1 MRQHR
6 LTETITRRG
15 RVDRGRANCEHKES
29 AADRI
34 EEVQLRRLAGAVL
47 SKTPTDLAALAESN
61 PMIVWEWVE
70 AFRRQKQQAEA
81 EARYWS
87 AAMAAL
93 TTATPEAVKTAAE

>member
-6 LTETITRRG
+6 LTETITLRG
-15 RVDRGRANCEHKES
+15 AVNREPKAP
-29 AADRI
+29 ATDRI

-47 SKTPTDLAALAESN
+47 CKSPADLAALAESN
-61 PMIVWEWVE
+61 PMIIWEWVE
-70 AFRRQKQQAEA
+70 AFRRQKVEAEA

>member
-6 LTETITRRG
+6 LTETITLRG
-15 RVDRGRANCEHKES
+15 GANHEHKEP
-29 AADRI
+29 ATDRI

-47 SKTPTDLAALAESN
+47 SKTPSDLAALAESN

-70 AFRRQKQQAEA
+70 AFRRQKQEAEA

>member
-6 LTETITRRG
+6 LTETITLRG
-15 RVDRGRANCEHKES
+15 GANHGQPKREHKEP
-29 AADRI
+29 AADCI

-47 SKTPTDLAALAESN
+47 SKTPTDLAALTESN

-93 TTATPEAVKTAAE
+93 TTATPEAAKTAAE

>member
-1 MRQHR
+1 MRHHR
-6 LTETITRRG
+6 LTETITVRAPRDL
-15 RVDRGRANCEHKES
+15 DRKEP

-47 SKTPTDLAALAESN
+47 SKSPADLAALAESN

-70 AFRRQKQQAEA
+70 AFRRQRLAAEV

-93 TTATPEAVKTAAE
+93 STATPEAVKTAAE

>member
-1 MRQHR
+1 MRQHRHR
-6 LTETITRRG
+6 LTETITLRG
-15 RVDRGRANCEHKES
+15 GAAHQRKGP
-29 AADRI
+29 AADPI

-47 SKTPTDLAALAESN
+47 SKSPADLAALAESN

-70 AFRRQKQQAEA
+70 AFRRQKVEAEA
-81 EARYWS
+81 EMRYWS